1 MAEMNFTNNN
11 KQISLRIILGLV
23 FVLYLQ
29 ATGLAQHTGTPA
41 SGDRTGAGKT
51 VTTPETALSDYL
63 NNGDR
68 TYEWKITDSIPIEG
82 ATIYEVLLTSQQ
94 WREHVWKHQM
104 NVTIPHNI
112 QHDGALLF
120 VSSGSIKDGI
130 PNRRDPL
137 ENREALALAGM
148 AVSNSA
154 ITAVLYQTP
163 NQPLYGGRVE
173 DELISMTLHKF
184 QEDGDYTW
192 PLLFPMV
199 KSAVR
204 AMDAVQEIAGSKQQ
218 PQVNRF
224 VVSGLS
230 KRGWTTWLTSSQ
242 DARVEAFA
250 PMVIDILNMP
260 VNLTYQ
266 IDTWQE
272 YSPQIQDYVALGIV
286 QDIES
291 EKGKTL
297 ARMIDPYSYR
307 HQLNKPKM
315 LFMGTN
321 DPYWV
326 IDAVRHYIDEIPGEN
341 FIHYVPNAAHNLGD
355 KVQAFEALRSFWD
368 FTLRGM
374 AYPRTEWKAKQNK
387 KELKLT
393 AQIDKDRLVGV
404 VLWEASSQDADFR
417 DEKWSSRDLG
427 ISHKKKI
434 VIKQPRP
441 REGYHAFYVDF
452 KFKDP
457 QGRVYTQSTRAFVGD
472 SAKGYYLKN

>member
-1 MAEMNFTNNN
+1 MDYRLKKIRFRSALTL
-11 KQISLRIILGLV
+11 IAALLLHGGAI
-23 FVLYLQ
+23 
-29 ATGLAQHTGTPA
+29 AQ
-41 SGDRTGAGKT
+41 
-51 VTTPETALSDYL
+51 TTPETALRDYL
-63 NNGDR
+63 NNGDQ
-68 TYEWKITDSIPIEG
+68 TYEWLITDSIAIEG

-94 WREHVWKHQM
+94 WREHVWKHQL
-104 NVTIPHNI
+104 NVTIPHRI
-112 QHDGALLF
+112 QYDGALLF

-137 ENREALALAGM
+137 ENREAFALANM
-148 AVSNSA
+148 AVANQA

-163 NQPLYGGRVE
+163 NQPLYGGRTE

-184 QEDGDYTW
+184 QEDGDYSW

-204 AMDAVQEIAGSKQQ
+204 AMDAVQEIVATKQQ
-218 PQVNRF
+218 PQVSRF

-230 KRGWTTWLTSSQ
+230 KRGWTTWLTASQ
-242 DARVEAFA
+242 DDRVEALA

-266 IDTWQE
+266 IDTWQD

-307 HQLNKPKM
+307 DQLNKPKM

-326 IDAVRHYIDEIPGEN
+326 IDAVRHYIDDIPGAN
-341 FIHYVPNAAHNLGD
+341 YIHYVPNAGHNLGD
-355 KVQAFEALRSFWD
+355 KEQAFRALAAFWD
-368 FTLRGM
+368 FTLKGQ
-374 AYPRTEWKAKQNK
+374 AYPQTNWKATQTDQ
-387 KELKLT
+387 EMVLT
-393 AQIDKDRLVGV
+393 VKVDQDRLVGA
-404 VLWEASSQDADFR
+404 VLWEAHSQDADFR
-417 DEKWSSRDLG
+417 DEKWSSRDLA
-427 ISHKKKI
+427 ISAQKKI

-441 REGYHAFYVDF
+441 RAGYHAFYVDL

-472 SAKGYYLKN
+472 GTKGYYLKN

>member
-1 MAEMNFTNNN
+1 MDYRVKKIGF
-11 KQISLRIILGLV
+11 RVGLTLIAALFLHGAV
-23 FVLYLQ
+23 I
-29 ATGLAQHTGTPA
+29 AQ
-41 SGDRTGAGKT
+41 
-51 VTTPETALSDYL
+51 TTPETALRDYL
-63 NNGDR
+63 NNGDQ
-68 TYEWKITDSIPIEG
+68 TYEWQITDSIAIEG

-94 WREHVWKHQM
+94 WREHVWKHQL
-104 NVTIPHNI
+104 NVTVPHRI
-112 QHDGALLF
+112 QYDGALLF
-120 VSSGSIKDGI
+120 VSSGSIRDGV

-137 ENREALALAGM
+137 ENREAIALANM
-148 AVSNSA
+148 AVANQA

-163 NQPLYGGRVE
+163 NQPLYGGRTE

-184 QEDGDYTW
+184 QEDGDYSW

-204 AMDAVQEIAGSKQQ
+204 AMDAVQEIAADKQQ
-218 PQVNRF
+218 PQVSRF

-230 KRGWTTWLTSSQ
+230 KRGWTTWLTASQ
-242 DARVEAFA
+242 DDRVEALA

-291 EKGKTL
+291 EKGRTL

-307 HQLNKPKM
+307 DQLNKPKM

-326 IDAVRHYIDEIPGEN
+326 IDAVRHYIDDIPGAN
-341 FIHYVPNAAHNLGD
+341 YIHYVPNAGHNLGD
-355 KVQAFEALRSFWD
+355 KVQAFQALAAFWD
-368 FTLRGM
+368 FTLKGQ
-374 AYPRTEWKAKQNK
+374 AYPQTAWKATQTDQ
-387 KELKLT
+387 ELSLT
-393 AQIDKDRLVGV
+393 VKVDQDRLVGT
-404 VLWEASSQDADFR
+404 VLWEAHSQDTDFR

-427 ISHKKKI
+427 ISAQEKI

-457 QGRVYTQSTRAFVGD
+457 QGRIYTQSTRAFVGD
-472 SAKGYYLKN
+472 GTKGYYLKN